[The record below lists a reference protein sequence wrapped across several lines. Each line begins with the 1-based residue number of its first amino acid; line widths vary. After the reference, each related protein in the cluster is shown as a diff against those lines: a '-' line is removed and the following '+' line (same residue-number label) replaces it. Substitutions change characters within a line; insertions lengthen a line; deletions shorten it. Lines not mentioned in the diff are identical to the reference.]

1 MAVAI
6 SYDGIDSVNKSML
19 EVNEEI
25 TTVECRMSSNLSME
39 ISERCFVDFISFW
52 MEFTLHSVVLIFVD
66 FEH

>member
-6 SYDGIDSVNKSML
+6 SYDGIDSVNKSMV

-25 TTVECRMSSNLSME
+25 ITVECRMSSNLSME
-39 ISERCFVDFISFW
+39 ISERCLVDFICFW
-52 MEFTLHSVVLIFVD
+52 VEFTLHSVVLIFVD